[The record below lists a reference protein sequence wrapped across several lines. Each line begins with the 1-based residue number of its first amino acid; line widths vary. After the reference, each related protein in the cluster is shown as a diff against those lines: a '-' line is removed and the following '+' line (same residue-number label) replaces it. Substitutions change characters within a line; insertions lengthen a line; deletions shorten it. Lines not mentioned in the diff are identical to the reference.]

1 MAASSIS
8 SASDLCSAR
17 RRAPF
22 GSAAAAWGLFL
33 GLLACGDAGAPGP
46 EGPSNNGGGPSQPS
60 PRTPSGPAAPAPI
73 VDGTAHPLP
82 ADTAR
87 GAVGAETEFSTLQAD
102 VERLRNL
109 DADEVLAEFP
119 LSQRAELGY
128 APGSAAF
135 LDRVQA
141 SALALNDNELARLG
155 QNGFVIS
162 KRQQFPTF
170 LRGYAAIY
178 MEHLPVYVSADA
190 MLDAVHRSY
199 DAMLEAIERSLLA
212 PELAELLRVM
222 QSGIATANASPETQ
236 ADLRLYLEVAAALL
250 AEQNPPG
257 LSPAG
262 AALVAKARAA
272 TGIETV
278 PLFGIDRLMDFSQFT
293 PRGHYTEGLENY
305 FRAMMWLGRVDFRL
319 IETQSDGSLVFRR
332 GQYEAVLALQQLMSE
347 RATQLWS
354 HIDGAVQSFVGE
366 SDSMTVPEIAK
377 LVEDLGGIEA
387 ARAATD
393 TAVTAAIRDGG
404 YGEQQI
410 ASHLM
415 VNDGIV
421 KTLPLNRSFLVFGQR
436 YIADSHV
443 FSEVVYDRIAGRMLP
458 NPLDAAFAALGNN
471 QALRLIPDLGSVEE
485 LPGALG
491 GMRHLIDAHPQSF
504 WDANLYNLWSSALR
518 TLSPAS
524 DASAASEAGLPSV
537 AGTEAWGRRLLN
549 TQLGSWAQLRHDTLL
564 YAKQSYSGIPGCEF
578 PDAYIEPYP
587 AFFAALVRY
596 ADRGDEIARIAA
608 ANEYLGPAIS
618 QYFARLRSTSAL
630 LGQMAEQ
637 QRAGTPHSAE
647 QLAFINDAIRVE
659 QQPQGCT
666 LVEVP
671 EGWYADLFFQRERSI
686 EQDLTI
692 ADVHT
697 QPADELGNIVGKVLH
712 VGTSYPRLMA
722 VTVDTCVGPRAY
734 VGMSYAYLEQVTDDF
749 ERLTDEAWTER
760 IESGNEPAD
769 VPWVADLVAE

>member
-1 MAASSIS
+1 
-8 SASDLCSAR
+8 
-17 RRAPF
+17 
-22 GSAAAAWGLFL
+22 
-33 GLLACGDAGAPGP
+33 LLACGDAGTPGAQ
-46 EGPSNNGGGPSQPS
+46 GPDGPRNGGPSS
-60 PRTPSGPAAPAPI
+60 PRLPDGPAAPDPI

-87 GAVGAETEFSTLQAD
+87 GALGAETEFATLQAS
-102 VERLRNL
+102 VERLRAL
-109 DADEVLAEFP
+109 DADGVLAEYP
-119 LSQRAELGY
+119 LTQRAELGY
-128 APGSAAF
+128 APGSAEL

-141 SALALNDNELARLG
+141 SALALNANELRRLD

-199 DAMLEAIERSLLA
+199 DAMLESIERSILV
-212 PELAELLRVM
+212 PELTELLRLM
-222 QSGIATANASPETQ
+222 QSGIATADASPETQ

-250 AEQNPPG
+250 SEEQNPAG

-272 TGIETV
+272 SGIESV

-293 PRGHYTEGLENY
+293 PRGHYTQGLESY
-305 FRAMMWLGRVDFRL
+305 FRAMIWLGRVDFRL
-319 IETQSDGSLVFRR
+319 IETQPDGSLVFRR
-332 GQYEAVLALQQLMSE
+332 GQYEAVLALQQLMTE
-347 RATQLWS
+347 RATELWS

-366 SDSMTVPEIAK
+366 SDSMTVPEITK
-377 LVEDLGGIEA
+377 LVADLGGLAA
-387 ARAATD
+387 ARAASD

-415 VNDGIV
+415 VNNNVV

-443 FSEVVYDRIAGRMLP
+443 FSEVVYDRIASRMMP

-471 QALRLIPDLGSVEE
+471 QALRLIPDLQAVEE

-491 GMRHLIDAHPQSF
+491 GMRHLIDDHPQSF

-518 TLSPAS
+518 ALSPAP
-524 DASAASEAGLPSV
+524 DASAPSEVGLPSV

-578 PDAYIEPYP
+578 PDAYVEPYP
-587 AFFAALVRY
+587 EFFAALVRY

-618 QYFARLRSTSAL
+618 RYFAKLRSTSAL

-637 QRAGTPHSAE
+637 QRIGTPHSAE

-659 QQPQGCT
+659 EDNSGCT
-666 LVEVP
+666 VVQIP

-697 QPADELGNIVGKVLH
+697 QPADEFGNMVGKVLH
-712 VGTSYPRLMA
+712 VGTSFPRLMA
-722 VTVDTCVGPRAY
+722 VTVDTCTGARAY
-734 VGMSYAYLEQVTDDF
+734 VGMAYAYHEQVTDDF
-749 ERLTDEAWTER
+749 ERLTDEVWTER

-769 VPWVADLVAE
+769 VPWVADIVAE